1 MNPIF
6 VFIFLCFGVS
16 TINSLLVQPLSRLP
30 VVLNNRV
37 ISSKPL
43 IKSTETRLYLS
54 NVAANAQADEK
65 TNKFVKIVYQ
75 ISALLGSILIFYPP
89 CPFKE
94 DKINYMVAAMTSFI
108 LSSAASRGR
117 LSGTTFKLLNLS
129 TITVALPYT
138 IQALRKYRQVFQDKA
153 LTLMFFM
160 YLFQTKG
167 SFKSLR
173 VHGLPSLKV
182 EAPKSLLSAGYLV
195 SCISS
200 LYFGANQMHLNP
212 SIDGVA
218 AMIVMPT
225 IHYILS
231 LAANANRLNSA
242 TYRELN
248 ILLVLASSIKLI
260 NNGFQWTALPLV
272 FSAFHGVIALLGL
285 IQSLFVS

>member
-1 MNPIF
+1 MNRIVVF
-6 VFIFLCFGVS
+6 VLLCLGVS
-16 TINSLLVQPLSRLP
+16 TINSLSVRPPPKLP
-30 VVLNNRV
+30 IALNNRV

-43 IKSTETRLYLS
+43 IKSAETRLYLS
-54 NVAANAQADEK
+54 NAANAQADEK
-65 TNKFVKIVYQ
+65 TNKFVKVVYQ

-89 CPFKE
+89 RPYE
-94 DKINYMVAAMTSFI
+94 DKVMYMVAAMNSFV
-108 LSSAASRGR
+108 LASAASRGR

-182 EAPKSLLSAGYLV
+182 EIPKSLLSAGYLV

-218 AMIVMPT
+218 AIIVMPT

-248 ILLVLASSIKLI
+248 ILVVLASTIKLI
-260 NNGFQWTALPLV
+260 NNGFQWTAPLV
-272 FSAFHGVIALLGL
+272 FSAFHGIIALRGL
-285 IQSLFVS
+285 IQGFFVKT